1 MVILCINYTYAQSP
15 DDQIK
20 VLQKCIDL
28 KELQDY
34 LPGKSTQPL
43 YVMQHGVSFDKDIK
57 VSKNGKPLVFLSKQE
72 IKSQQ
77 PQAYLLFWTFEINE
91 KTARVSFVYNYDQ
104 NQSPKAVRTDLEL
117 NKQGAEWTVKTVA
130 INKV

>member
-1 MVILCINYTYAQSP
+1 MVILCISQTYAQSP

-43 YVMQHGVSFDKDIK
+43 YVMQHGVSFNKDIK

-72 IKSQQ
+72 VKSQHLE
-77 PQAYLLFWTFEINE
+77 AYFLFWTFEINE

-104 NQSPKAVRTDLEL
+104 NKSPKAVRTDLEL
-117 NKQGAEWTVKTVA
+117 SKQGSEWTVTTVA

>member
-34 LPGKSTQPL
+34 LPGKSTQSL

-104 NQSPKAVRTDLEL
+104 NQSPKAVRADLEL

>member
-1 MVILCINYTYAQSP
+1 
-15 DDQIK
+15 
-20 VLQKCIDL
+20 
-28 KELQDY
+28 
-34 LPGKSTQPL
+34 
-43 YVMQHGVSFDKDIK
+43 MQHGVSFDKDIK

-104 NQSPKAVRTDLEL
+104 NQSPKAVRADLEL
-117 NKQGAEWTVKTVA
+117 NKQGTEWTVKTVA